1 MMPVDELAESIR
13 KLQLYWIN
21 PENIICSN
29 LTDGQKNDVD
39 DTILFLSEVT
49 NQPADHA
56 NDIFK
61 RWQLVVELQIFWA
74 VEPKVESIQVAEI
87 ELMKKLT
94 KLGWIVQQSSPHTTD
109 PDTYQVTKTIYLTKS
124 EEIK

>member
-1 MMPVDELAESIR
+1 M
-13 KLQLYWIN
+13 
-21 PENIICSN
+21 
-29 LTDGQKNDVD
+29 TDGQKNDVD

-49 NQPADHA
+49 NQPANHA

-74 VEPKVESIQVAEI
+74 VEPNVESIQVAEI

-109 PDTYQVTKTIYLTKS
+109 PDTYQVTKTIYLTRN